1 MYKCGNC
8 GNECTPIMSNVGISA
23 SCCEE
28 AAVLV
33 AFCPSQP
40 DKCQGCETR
49 PLTDEEERELLE
61 EFHADLSPAER
72 ARARVMSGPR

>member
-28 AAVLV
+28 AVVLV
-33 AFCPSQP
+33 VDAYEVRTMT
-40 DKCQGCETR
+40 KA
-49 PLTDEEERELLE
+49 EESDVIEELWAAADAERT
-61 EFHADLSPAER
+61 PAER
-72 ARARVMSGPR
+72 ARARVMGGPR